1 MKLTL
6 RAEWR
11 PRAVSSFLGFLDIK
25 TGVKIVLLFAVFNKV
40 AGIYGLIAIFT
51 GGTLA
56 QVSMYIYSVAALAG
70 YYWGF
75 KAIVEVRITLKK
87 SDNCTSIPRRSPF
100 IDNMDTFLW
109 GQLVGL

>member
-75 KAIVEVRITLKK
+75 KAIVEESPSKSLTTAHLFLVDHLLSTIWTLFFGV
-87 SDNCTSIPRRSPF
+87 N
-100 IDNMDTFLW
+100 
-109 GQLVGL
+109 